1 MKTNFV
7 RQRLADGNPVIGS
20 FLGLGSPNL
29 AGLMAHA
36 GYDWLVIETE
46 HNGLDSAEVEHM
58 LMAVSSTNVVP
69 IVRVP
74 SSSHIFIQRALDMG
88 ALGVLVPMV
97 KTKEEAQAIVEATRF
112 PPQGSRSWGPL
123 RASGYTFDTDD
134 YYNRAN
140 ENIIVALIIET
151 REAAD
156 NLEEIAAVPGVDV
169 IFLGAWD
176 LSLALGLDPRLLPH
190 PETDSVLQDMI
201 AISKRFNT
209 AVGAGVDKPEE
220 VQELLEKGVTFLSY
234 GTDYNLLAN
243 ASRTGI
249 DTFKR
254 IRPNC

>member
-1 MKTNFV
+1 MRPNSV
-7 RQRLADGNPVIGS
+7 RQKLRNGDPVIGS

-29 AGLMAHA
+29 AELMAYA

-58 LMAVSSTNVVP
+58 LMAMSSTNVVP

-97 KTKEEAQAIVEATRF
+97 KTKTEAQAIVEATRF
-112 PPQGSRSWGPL
+112 PPEGSRSWGPL

-134 YYNRAN
+134 YFNRAN

-151 REAAD
+151 RESVN
-156 NLEEIAAVPGVDV
+156 NLEEIAAIPGIDV
-169 IFLGAWD
+169 LFLGAWD
-176 LSLALGLDPRLLPH
+176 LSLALGLDPRRLPH

-201 AISKRFNT
+201 AISKRFGK
-209 AVGAGVDKPEE
+209 AIGAGVDGPEAIP
-220 VQELLEKGVTFLSY
+220 ELLEKGVTFLSY

-243 ASRTGI
+243 VSRAGI
-249 DTFKR
+249 DAFRR
-254 IRPNC
+254 IIPNC